1 MKTILQVIS
10 LMLAVAFLFSSCGRS
25 ESNKT
30 PQEEKKEKDGSVTVE
45 TIETEAFKMD
55 YCRFGRG
62 GKTLVIL
69 PGLSIQSVMG
79 SAEAIAEAYQLFA
92 DEYMVYVFER
102 RQELPQTY
110 TVFDT
115 ARDTAA
121 AFKAAGL
128 GHIDLFGAS
137 YGGMVTMVIAAQY
150 PELID
155 NAMIASTSA
164 CLSDEEYKTI
174 ENWIS
179 LAKDKG
185 AEALYLAFGEAVYPR
200 EVYEQSKELLIDA
213 AKTVTEEDMER
224 FVILAE
230 GMKGFDISGYLDK
243 IQCPVLAIGDKSDNV
258 LGASV
263 MEDICRYMEQKPDFE
278 SYMYDGYGHAVY
290 DMAPDFKDRLLNF
303 LKK

>member
-137 YGGMVTMVIAAQY
+137 YGGIVTMVIAAQY

-230 GMKGFDISGYLDK
+230 GMKGFDVTADLKK
-243 IQCPVLAIGDKSDNV
+243 IACPVLVIGSEDDAV
-258 LGASV
+258 LGADASRRIAENLDPQTGHV
-263 MEDICRYMEQKPDFE
+263 LYL
-278 SYMYDGYGHAVY
+278 YDGYGHAAY
-290 DMAPDFKDRLLNF
+290 DTAPDYRERLRDF
-303 LKK
+303 FGE